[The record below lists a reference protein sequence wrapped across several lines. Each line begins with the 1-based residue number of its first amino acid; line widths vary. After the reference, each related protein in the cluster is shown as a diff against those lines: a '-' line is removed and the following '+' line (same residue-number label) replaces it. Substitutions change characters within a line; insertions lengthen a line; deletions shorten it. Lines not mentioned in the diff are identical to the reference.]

1 MNFEVIYNR
10 QFLVGVII
18 LVISIVLYVC
28 SKDIVKWIDTSCLKN
43 LVFNE
48 DKPTFRITRARLS
61 FFLFAI
67 FGLILIIDAITGLVK

>member
-28 SKDIVKWIDTSCLKN
+28 SKDIVKWIL
-43 LVFNE
+43 E
-48 DKPTFRITRARLS
+48 DKLDVRFQIQLHKYIWEPDRK
-61 FFLFAI
+61 
-67 FGLILIIDAITGLVK
+67 GV